1 MLFFGLGGVTALL
14 EARGFTPEDF
24 ARLHPGGQLGK
35 QFLRVDQL
43 MHAGEELPRV
53 TVSTPM
59 RDAIYEMSRKRFGIT
74 AVVDDGGRLA
84 GVISDGDLRRLIE
97 RDEAV
102 LRRTAGECMH
112 RDPRTISPAE
122 LASAALRRMEEQG
135 LLESWWATDQPRPRK
150 YYRTTE
156 DGKKSLANLLEV
168 WGRVDAALRRI
179 LESSRATS
187 GGPAPSDPS
196 ANPPKPS
203 SAGSDGS
210 SKGANDG

>member
-1 MLFFGLGGVTALL
+1 MRHVDLKLETEMRRGIFQLAVLSLLLG
-14 EARGFTPEDF
+14 
-24 ARLHPGGQLGK
+24 
-35 QFLRVDQL
+35 
-43 MHAGEELPRV
+43 PRYG
-53 TVSTPM
+53 
-59 RDAIYEMSRKRFGIT
+59 YEI
-74 AVVDDGGRLA
+74 GRLLA
-84 GVISDGDLRRLIE
+84 EQGL
-97 RDEAV
+97 AV
-102 LRRTAGECMH
+102 EEGTLY
-112 RDPRTISPAE
+112 P
-122 LASAALRRMEEQG
+122 LLRRMEEQG

-210 SKGANDG
+210 SKGAHDG